1 MSLRDLPVDLPT
13 NCKLKILPNG
23 YVYYF
28 TKSVWNSDK
37 KRPED
42 DRICIGKLDESKTKL
57 IPNKKYHEI
66 FCTQTLEVPGDIS
79 SELSVGQYLAV
90 KKASETFGLY
100 DALKKNFPKIYDKIF
115 ALALFMIDNSSNSSQ
130 HYEKWGFRNYS
141 GLDCNLT
148 SQRISEI
155 YSSIDQDSIDDFL
168 KDYIKNYK
176 QSNVVKKRIS
186 LAFDSTNCNTN
197 SDNLTLAE
205 YGHAKDDKNLKI
217 INSGY
222 LVDQL
227 TGIPV
232 CYENFYGS
240 LLDKIETEF
249 SIGKFRNV
257 GFDKILL
264 VMDRGYFS
272 MKNKTLLSNEKYIFL
287 MPETHNIT
295 NFVIDTYGAGIK
307 DVSKYYISEE
317 KAYGSRII
325 LASDETEK
333 YKDFSSEKI
342 FLFYDSK
349 RAEEER
355 TAMLDN
361 VHKLKEYVVNNYK
374 KYSKDLAEKYK
385 NYLLISNSINNNK
398 SKLEVQINHK
408 LIQERLNR
416 CGFFVAITND
426 ALTPKEMLITIRK
439 RDCVEKVFKRMKDGL
454 GLNTPLVHNNS
465 TYDGKMFVV
474 FLALNLIETFRWL
487 EKSYFEKNSS
497 STTYTVLGEL
507 SKIIFTFNDTH
518 VTQKYALT
526 AKQKNLFTNLGLS
539 IINITNLIET
549 NRF

>member
-1 MSLRDLPVDLPT
+1 MSLRALPVDLPT
-13 NCKLKILPNG
+13 NCKMKILSNG

-28 TKSVWNSDK
+28 TKSVWNSEK

-57 IPNKKYHEI
+57 IPNKKYFEI
-66 FCTQTLEVPGDIS
+66 FNEQTLEAPGDIAN
-79 SELSVGQYLAV
+79 ELSVGQFLAI
-90 KKASETFGLY
+90 KKASETFGAY
-100 DALKKNFPKIYDKIF
+100 EALKKNFPKSYDKIF
-115 ALALFMIDNSSNSSQ
+115 ALALFMIDNSSNASQ

-141 GLDCNLT
+141 GLECNLT

-155 YSSIDQDSIDDFL
+155 YSSINQNSIDGFF

-176 QSNVVKKRIS
+176 KSNIINKRIA

-249 SIGKFRNV
+249 SISKFRDI

-272 MKNKTLLSNEKYIFL
+272 LKNKIFLNKEKYIFL
-287 MPETHNIT
+287 MPETHSIT
-295 NFVIDTYGAGIK
+295 NFIIDTYGTGIK
-307 DVSKYYISEE
+307 DASKYYISEE
-317 KAYGSRII
+317 KAYGTRII
-325 LASDETEK
+325 LASDEVEK
-333 YKDFSSEKI
+333 YKDFSNEKI

-349 RAEEER
+349 RAEDER
-355 TAMLDN
+355 TALLDYM
-361 VHKLKEYVVNNYK
+361 HKLKEYVIKNYK
-374 KYSKDLAEKYK
+374 KYTKDLAEKHK
-385 NYLLISNSINNNK
+385 NYLLISNSIKNNK
-398 SKLEVQINHK
+398 NKLEVRINHK
-408 LIQERLNR
+408 MIQEKINR

-426 ALTPKEMLITIRK
+426 TLTPKETLITIRK

-454 GLNTPLVHNNS
+454 GLNTPLVHNND
-465 TYDGKMFVV
+465 TYNGKMFVI

-487 EKSYFEKNSS
+487 EKSYFDKNSS

-507 SKIIFTFNDTH
+507 SKIIFTFKNSH

-526 AKQKNLFTNLGLS
+526 SKQKNLLTNLGLP
-539 IINITNLIET
+539 ITNIANLIET
-549 NRF
+549 NRL